1 MSMKV
6 HMLDAHLDEFKENLG
21 ADSKELS
28 ERFNPYHP
36 NPEKIDDFDIA
47 GSLGHK

>member
-1 MSMKV
+1 MFLLKV
-6 HMLDAHLDEFKENLG
+6 EKIAAFYVKIV
-21 ADSKELS
+21 
-28 ERFNPYHP
+28 NPYHP

>member
-1 MSMKV
+1 M
-6 HMLDAHLDEFKENLG
+6 HLISLQHPIQF
-21 ADSKELS
+21 
-28 ERFNPYHP
+28 RQFNPYHP

>member
-1 MSMKV
+1 MKF
-6 HMLDAHLDEFKENLG
+6 MAHKCL
-21 ADSKELS
+21 
-28 ERFNPYHP
+28 FNTYHP

>member
-1 MSMKV
+1 MHITKRKLAKDV
-6 HMLDAHLDEFKENLG
+6 
-21 ADSKELS
+21 
-28 ERFNPYHP
+28 ERTLNPYHP